1 MKQILVVG
9 GGITGLSAAYYVQE
23 KINEQNLPYRVQLV
37 EASDRLGGK
46 IATEYRDGFTI
57 ERGPDSFLARKTA
70 ALKLIEKVGLQHSL
84 VRNATGQAYILVR
97 NKLHK
102 IPQGSFMGIPTEVRP
117 FLFSRL
123 FSLKGKLRAG
133 FDYVLPKG
141 KEAEDQSLGL
151 FFRRRFGNELVEHL
165 IEPLLSGI
173 YSGDIDEMSLM
184 STFPN
189 FYHLEQKY
197 GSLIKGLNK
206 SMPKQPKKKQAS
218 KGIFMALTG
227 GFESLVN
234 ALEKQLA
241 DIIKTG
247 VAVDHI
253 EKKET
258 GYHVLLSDGTV
269 YKANSI
275 IITTPHD
282 TLPKMLSQYD
292 VFKHVE
298 SIPNTSVAN
307 IALAFDEEALKHN
320 MQGTGFVVSR
330 NSNVR
335 ITATTWTER
344 KWPHTTPKGKV
355 LLRSYVG
362 GPHDG
367 EAATLTDEELVDIVI
382 NDLNKLVKIKGEPDF
397 SIISRFENKMPQY
410 IVGHEAIIRKI
421 NEFTKNHL
429 NGMKIVGSSYTG
441 VGVPDCIEAGEKA
454 ADEIIK
460 FMKNK

>member
-344 KWPHTTPKGKV
+344 KWPHTTPKEKV